1 MKPMDYFLVAIWLL
15 VVLGVVAQ
23 FMVLPKHLRPY
34 AKFEFTTFG
43 AISFFGIPVVLLYR
57 LFG

>member
-23 FMVLPKHLRPY
+23 VAMLPKKLRPY
-34 AKFEFTTFG
+34 AKFEFTPFG
-43 AISFFGIPVVLLYR
+43 AISFFGIPVILLYR

>member
-1 MKPMDYFLVAIWLL
+1 MKPMDYFLVAIWLF
-15 VVLGVVAQ
+15 VVLGIVAQ
-23 FMVLPKHLRPY
+23 YSMVPKRYRPY
-34 AKFEFTTFG
+34 AKFEFTAFG